1 MRKIGFDGGNLIC
14 EVGTTAD
21 VELFFECL
29 RIYAEAIDPTVDWG
43 LLTDRLYR
51 RYLRLDEL
59 DRASALMERTRSL
72 FGHRPS
78 ASSVDWSVRNTTTNE
93 HSGLNPNQPT
103 LADVFVKYFDNF
115 SRCVAS
121 ARSSYERFKS
131 YPGYQYQPVRLVI
144 SDLAGYARDKKKPL
158 ADYDALTG
166 KPYWLQ

>member
-14 EVGTTAD
+14 ELGPSAD

-29 RIYAEAIDPTVDWG
+29 HIYAEAIEPTMDWG

-59 DRASALMERTRSL
+59 DKASALMERARNL
-72 FGHRPS
+72 FGFHPS
-78 ASSVDWSVRNTTTNE
+78 ASSVDWGERSVASDE
-93 HSGLNPNQPT
+93 QSWLNPNQPT
-103 LADVFVKYFDNF
+103 LADVFNKYFESF
-115 SRCVAS
+115 SRCVSS

-166 KPYWLQ
+166 KPFWLQ